1 MKLKVSKKQIVL
13 CVAIVIVAALIATI
27 LLVGNP
33 ANLIRDKV
41 VSSDTYTDDVN
52 YGDVSSVFQ
61 DQIESYLAS
70 YLEQAD
76 SLGYVTEDDMT
87 AVTAEI
93 TSGVLNSIPESEINE
108 KNWKEIRQFVSNA
121 VATEMT
127 AYNLSSTNDTTQ
139 QFELTDEFRNYI
151 TNQIVPAITAEYQ
164 IYNNDVE
171 DLRNSLTRIS
181 NEYAANKAAYDALI
195 TNIQNKLSS
204 LNVDITRVSD
214 VASNTSTVDNLEQ
227 KTNDLDSKIN
237 NTAQD
242 LNTKIDEN
250 TRDLDSSI
258 KNLSNVLNDYKS
270 ETSTSFTTVN
280 NEIKNLSADITDIVA
295 QLTQITEDQVKEVK
309 TSLTAQIEANT
320 DLLDSQKKEY
330 SDLINSLEA
339 STTTE
344 LTKKVTELQNSI
356 TSSANSN
363 ADALNSAIDNL
374 YGDADGN
381 ITISD
386 LLSQISASN
395 DYTNDQ
401 KNQLTE
407 LINNKYG
414 DLQSST
420 NYAISDIKSDLAD
433 EIQNR
438 KNYTDT
444 AVNNLRTTLAGQ
456 IANLTTDLSSTKAS
470 VQSSLDDINGQLN
483 GCSIEYKDGHF
494 YITYH
499 KGGADSV
506 SKKLDYVP

>member
-1 MKLKVSKKQIVL
+1 M
-13 CVAIVIVAALIATI
+13 
-27 LLVGNP
+27 
-33 ANLIRDKV
+33 
-41 VSSDTYTDDVN
+41 
-52 YGDVSSVFQ
+52 
-61 DQIESYLAS
+61 
-70 YLEQAD
+70 
-76 SLGYVTEDDMT
+76 
-87 AVTAEI
+87 
-93 TSGVLNSIPESEINE
+93 
-108 KNWKEIRQFVSNA
+108 
-121 VATEMT
+121 
-127 AYNLSSTNDTTQ
+127 
-139 QFELTDEFRNYI
+139 
-151 TNQIVPAITAEYQ
+151 
-164 IYNNDVE
+164 
-171 DLRNSLTRIS
+171 
-181 NEYAANKAAYDALI
+181 
-195 TNIQNKLSS
+195 
-204 LNVDITRVSD
+204 
-214 VASNTSTVDNLEQ
+214 
-227 KTNDLDSKIN
+227 
-237 NTAQD
+237 
-242 LNTKIDEN
+242 
-250 TRDLDSSI
+250 
-258 KNLSNVLNDYKS
+258 
-270 ETSTSFTTVN
+270 
-280 NEIKNLSADITDIVA
+280 A
-295 QLTQITEDQVKEVK
+295 QLTQITKDQVKEVK

-438 KNYTDT
+438 KDYTDT

-483 GCSIEYKDGHF
+483 DCSIEYKDGHF

>member
-33 ANLIRDKV
+33 ANIFRDKV

-93 TSGVLNSIPESEINE
+93 TSGVLNLSRNRKSR

-214 VASNTSTVDNLEQ
+214 VASNTSTVDNLQQ
-227 KTNDLDSKIN
+227 KTNES
-237 NTAQD
+237 
-242 LNTKIDEN
+242 
-250 TRDLDSSI
+250 
-258 KNLSNVLNDYKS
+258 
-270 ETSTSFTTVN
+270 
-280 NEIKNLSADITDIVA
+280 
-295 QLTQITEDQVKEVK
+295 
-309 TSLTAQIEANT
+309 
-320 DLLDSQKKEY
+320 
-330 SDLINSLEA
+330 
-339 STTTE
+339 
-344 LTKKVTELQNSI
+344 
-356 TSSANSN
+356 
-363 ADALNSAIDNL
+363 
-374 YGDADGN
+374 
-381 ITISD
+381 
-386 LLSQISASN
+386 
-395 DYTNDQ
+395 
-401 KNQLTE
+401 
-407 LINNKYG
+407 
-414 DLQSST
+414 
-420 NYAISDIKSDLAD
+420 
-433 EIQNR
+433 
-438 KNYTDT
+438 
-444 AVNNLRTTLAGQ
+444 
-456 IANLTTDLSSTKAS
+456 
-470 VQSSLDDINGQLN
+470 
-483 GCSIEYKDGHF
+483 GHP
-494 YITYH
+494 
-499 KGGADSV
+499 K
-506 SKKLDYVP
+506 